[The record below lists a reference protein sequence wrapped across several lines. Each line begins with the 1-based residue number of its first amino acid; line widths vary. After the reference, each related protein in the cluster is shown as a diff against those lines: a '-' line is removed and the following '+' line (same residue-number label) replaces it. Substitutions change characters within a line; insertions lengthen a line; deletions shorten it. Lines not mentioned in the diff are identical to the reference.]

1 MDRAGAGQ
9 FTFDLRD
16 HRDIFSRDALA
27 GLCCS
32 FNFVD
37 GREVEA
43 GGGEIRDGQVG
54 AGGHSINHVRMGF
67 SLDRLDTTFLKTSR
81 TGAFM
86 YL

>member
-54 AGGHSINHVRMGF
+54 AGGHSINHFWMGF
-67 SLDRLDTTFLKTSR
+67 SLDSLILYS
-81 TGAFM
+81 
-86 YL
+86 